1 MSVFS
6 GGDKYYRRA
15 EGFDARA
22 YGLEQEI
29 GYMQSNRELLS
40 QIRQARLAAAND
52 AYMTDQVTGEYIE
65 QSSAAS
71 AVNNIYSTFGGAY
84 GYSMDLN
91 HRNEELEA
99 TELYSQMLKKKGAT
113 ADKRAATATQI
124 TMAVLA
130 VAGGFIGAAALG
142 GAGAAAGG
150 AGLSTT
156 SAAGIGVMAGAA
168 VGKGVVSA
176 MKPGRVAR
184 KASTKAAVNYG
195 IMGATMAVGGAMGGA
210 GAKGTAGTAQTTGGA
225 IQSAGGISKS
235 AVSFTENGVTGVANV
250 GETVQAPASVAK
262 TGWLSSAKTYA
273 DYASYGQQIS
283 KAFTPDYSDVD
294 ARYKKALYNR
304 RYARI
309 RGGY

>member
-1 MSVFS
+1 MGVFS

-91 HRNEELEA
+91 QRNEELET
-99 TELYSQMLKKKGAT
+99 TELYSQMLKKKGAK

-130 VAGGFIGAAALG
+130 VAGGFVGAAALG
-142 GAGAAAGG
+142 GV

-156 SAAGIGVMAGAA
+156 SAAGIGVMGGAA

-195 IMGATMAVGGAMGGA
+195 IIGATMAVGGMTGGA
-210 GAKGTAGTAQTTGGA
+210 EASTAKGTTGAAQTTGGS

-235 AVSFTENGVTGVANV
+235 TVTFTENGVTGVANV
-250 GETVQAPASVAK
+250 GKTVQPPASVAK

-273 DYASYGQQIS
+273 EYASYGQQIS
-283 KAFTPDYSDVD
+283 KALTPDYSDVD
-294 ARYKKALYNR
+294 ARYKNALYNR